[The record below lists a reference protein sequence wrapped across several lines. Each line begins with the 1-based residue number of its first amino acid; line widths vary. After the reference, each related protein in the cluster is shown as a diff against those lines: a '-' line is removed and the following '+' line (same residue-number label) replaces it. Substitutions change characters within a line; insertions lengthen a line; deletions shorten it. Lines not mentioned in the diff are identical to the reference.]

1 MLLPLRGMKEI
12 AECRTKV
19 PPDFLLDDPDY
30 RLHRR
35 FDRLGRLYG
44 DHAVSRL
51 MAARVVV
58 FGLGGVGSF
67 AAEAL
72 ARSAIG
78 HLTVVDFDEVCVT
91 NCNRQLQALS
101 GTIGRKKADVLAER
115 LREINPRLEVVPI
128 AAFYK
133 AERSAE
139 LLAGP
144 DGRPFDFV
152 VDAIDNIT
160 AKMHL
165 IATCRAQA
173 IPLVACMG
181 AAGKLDPTKVALADL
196 SETRICPLAKEM
208 RKLLRQNYAFPH
220 EGPMGV
226 PAVYSTEPRHWPREL
241 TYDRGLGFRC
251 VCPHGD
257 NNEHTCDSRNL
268 IDGTTVFVTGAFGLA
283 AAAHVVNT
291 LTADLIAAA
300 PDALSRHGD
309 RPTR

>member
-1 MLLPLRGMKEI
+1 MKEI
-12 AECRTKV
+12 AECRAQA

-72 ARSAIG
+72 ARSAVG
-78 HLTVVDFDEVCVT
+78 HLTIVDFDEVCVT

-101 GTIGRKKADVLAER
+101 STIGRKKADVLAER
-115 LREINPRLEVVPI
+115 LREINPRLEVVPV

-144 DGRPFDFV
+144 DGRPFAFV
-152 VDAIDNIT
+152 VDCIDNMT

-165 IATCRAQA
+165 STAGRAQQ
-173 IPLVACMG
+173 IPLVSCAG
-181 AAGKLDPTKVALADL
+181 AAGKLDPTKVAMADL
-196 SETRICPLAKEM
+196 SETRNCALAKEL
-208 RKLLRQNYAFPH
+208 RKLLRRHHGFPR
-220 EGPMGV
+220 EGTMGV
-226 PAVYSTEPRHWPREL
+226 PTVYSTEARHWPREL

-257 NNEHTCDSRNL
+257 NDEHTCDNRNL

-300 PDALSRHGD
+300 PDAASRHGD
-309 RPTR
+309 RPKR

>member
-1 MLLPLRGMKEI
+1 
-12 AECRTKV
+12 
-19 PPDFLLDDPDY
+19 
-30 RLHRR
+30 
-35 FDRLGRLYG
+35 
-44 DHAVSRL
+44 
-51 MAARVVV
+51 MAARVAI

-72 ARSAIG
+72 ARSAVG
-78 HLTVVDFDEVCVT
+78 HLTIVDFDEVCIT

-101 GTIGRKKADVLAER
+101 GTIGRKKAEVLGER
-115 LREINPRLEVVPI
+115 LREINPRLEVVPV

-133 AERSAE
+133 AERSEE

-144 DGRPFDFV
+144 DGHPFDFV
-152 VDAIDNIT
+152 IDAIDNMT

-165 IATCRAQA
+165 IATCRARE
-173 IPLVACMG
+173 IPLVCCAG
-181 AAGKLDPTKVALADL
+181 AAGKLDPTQIARADL
-196 SETRICPLAKEM
+196 SETRICPMAKEL
-208 RKLLRQNYAFPH
+208 RKLLRRNHGFPH

-226 PAVYSTEPRHWPREL
+226 PTVYSTEARHWPREL

-251 VCPHGD
+251 VCPHGAND
-257 NNEHTCDSRNL
+257 EHTCDNRNL

-300 PDALSRHGD
+300 PDAASRHGD
-309 RPTR
+309 RGGGRASRADRPKR